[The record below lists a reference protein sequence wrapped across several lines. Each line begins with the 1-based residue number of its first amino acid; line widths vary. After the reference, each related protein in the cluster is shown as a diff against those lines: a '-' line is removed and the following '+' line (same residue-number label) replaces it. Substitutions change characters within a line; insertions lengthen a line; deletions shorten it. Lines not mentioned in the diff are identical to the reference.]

1 MVREW
6 QPPNA
11 KGVLLDDRARLVQL
25 APHAPRP
32 LARKFVVAR
41 QHDEGACL
49 AAGIQVRIATMRS
62 ENAFFGKLAHVV
74 HVLIH
79 VFPTIV
85 GERRTYTH
93 VVVDPAARAH
103 VDVLLHRSQ
112 VGEFSR
118 AKNYTAHMKKLYL
131 V

>member
-1 MVREW
+1 M
-6 QPPNA
+6 
-11 KGVLLDDRARLVQL
+11 
-25 APHAPRP
+25 
-32 LARKFVVAR
+32 
-41 QHDEGACL
+41 

-112 VGEFSR
+112 VGANFDG